1 MENSLGQDTR
11 QTGHDPIANENTSLS
26 QALQALEVI
35 YSPNSS
41 NDSRRD
47 ATIYLE
53 QAKTH
58 PQAPAAGFQLALSSD
73 HVPHV
78 RHYGLTILDHAAKYQ
93 WQDYDSQQ
101 RQTIRHWILQLAR
114 NVDPQQPVFLRNK
127 IAQLWVEVAKKC
139 WLSEWDDFDERL
151 QELWAMSGAHQEVV
165 LHLLE
170 TLSEDVFSTKDPAGA
185 GRDTDLGAA
194 CVAIFTEE
202 KVLDQAPSS
211 RANTFSV
218 RHGSDGWLKRVMQQ
232 LTRWLNDA
240 AHNTGSTFS
249 CFIRAFALLRSAMTW
264 VMLRSVSNLHCVLAF
279 CSYLS
284 LASNVEIRLVCPV
297 ILYASN
303 NRPVAL
309 IILSRVPLSV
319 FMRFIIDPT
328 MVTVE

>member
-1 MENSLGQDTR
+1 MENGLGQDP
-11 QTGHDPIANENTSLS
+11 QQNGLAPIANEDIPLS

-78 RHYGLTILDHAAKYQ
+78 RLYGLTILDHAVKYK

-101 RQTIRHWILQLAR
+101 RQTIRDWIIQLAR
-114 NVDPQQPVFLRNK
+114 NVDTRQPVFLGNK
-127 IAQLWVEVAKKC
+127 IAQLWVEAAKKC

-151 QELWAMSGAHQEVV
+151 QELWTMSGVHQEVV
-165 LHLLE
+165 LHVLE
-170 TLSEDVFSTKDPAGA
+170 TLSEDVFSTKDPSGA

-202 KVLDQAPSS
+202 KVLDKAPSS

-218 RHGSDGWLKRVMQQ
+218 RHGPDGWLKRVMQQ
-232 LTRWLNDA
+232 LPLWLNDA
-240 AHNTGSTFS
+240 SQNTGSTFS

-264 VMLRSVSNLHCVLAF
+264 VMLRSVSNLQCVLAF

-284 LASNVEIRLVCPV
+284 AASNVEIRLVCPAV
-297 ILYASN
+297 STPRTAWQW
-303 NRPVAL
+303 AL
-309 IILSRVPLSV
+309 IPSQGCHRVSPCALSPSQLW
-319 FMRFIIDPT
+319 
-328 MVTVE
+328 